1 MNLADLQY
9 LTASADAGNFA
20 RAAKAHGLHASTIS
34 RRIGRLEDELGLT
47 LFERG
52 SFGIR
57 LTGGGRSVHVRL
69 ALADLDAVHTAGRRR
84 LVDKILRGAKPGD
97 IPVEQS
103 TKFDLVINLKTAKA
117 LNLAVSPTILARARS
132 SRMKRRDF
140 RV

>member
-20 RAAKAHGLHASTIS
+20 RAAKAHGLHPSTIS

-57 LTGGGRSVHVRL
+57 LTGGGRSVMVHVRR
-69 ALADLDAVHTAGRRR
+69 ALADLDAVHTVGRRR
-84 LVDKILRGAKPGD
+84 LVDKVEKP
-97 IPVEQS
+97 

-117 LNLAVSPTILARARS
+117 LNLVVSPTILARAEE
-132 SRMKRRDF
+132 
-140 RV
+140 VIE

>member
-20 RAAKAHGLHASTIS
+20 RAAKAHGLHPSTIS

-57 LTGGGRSVHVRL
+57 LTGGGRSVMVHVRRASPISIL
-69 ALADLDAVHTAGRRR
+69 YTRRDAADLSTRYFV
-84 LVDKILRGAKPGD
+84 V
-97 IPVEQS
+97 QS
-103 TKFDLVINLKTAKA
+103 
-117 LNLAVSPTILARARS
+117 RAISRS
-132 SRMKRRDF
+132 NSQPNSISSSI
-140 RV
+140 

>member
-9 LTASADAGNFA
+9 LTASADAGNLA
-20 RAAKAHGLHASTIS
+20 RAAKAHGLHPSTIS
-34 RRIGRLEDELGLT
+34 RRIGRLEDKLGLT

-57 LTGGGRSVHVRL
+57 LTGGGRSVIVHVRR
-69 ALADLDAVHTAGRRR
+69 ALTDLDAVHTAGRRR

-97 IPVEQS
+97 IPVEQP

-117 LNLAVSPTILARARS
+117 LTNASIAIPVYQLASNDL
-132 SRMKRRDF
+132 
-140 RV
+140 

>member
-57 LTGGGRSVHVRL
+57 LTGGGRSVMVHVRR
-69 ALADLDAVHTAGRRR
+69 ALTDLDAVHTAGRRR

-117 LNLAVSPTILARARS
+117 LNLAVSPTILARAEE
-132 SRMKRRDF
+132 
-140 RV
+140 VIE